1 MKEIYNIFSKNR
13 EIEKI
18 EEPTVTIIADY
29 REKNSLVIA
38 EMMHLGLKVEFQAL
52 KVADYIVNNTAVE
65 RKTISDFISSMINK
79 RIFRQLE
86 EIKQYPNFFLIIEG
100 FEKHELYSDSKEG
113 MSSNAVRGMLLSI
126 ILKYRVPIIFTKNEE
141 DTASFIYVL
150 AKKQAK
156 KEIALNPKK
165 KSFDVHE
172 QKQFI
177 LEAFPGIGPAT
188 AKKLLKEYKNIKN
201 IINAPLE
208 DIEKLIGKKA
218 QIFKLID

>member
-1 MKEIYNIFSKNR
+1 MKEIYNIFSNEK

-18 EEPTVTIIADY
+18 ETAAKIITDY

-38 EMMHLGLKVEFQAL
+38 EMIHLGLKVEFQAL
-52 KVADYIVNNTAVE
+52 KVADYIVNDTAIE
-65 RKTISDFISSMINK
+65 RKTISDFISSVINK

-86 EIKQYPNFFLIIEG
+86 EIKQYPNYFLIIEG
-100 FEKHELYSDSKEG
+100 FEKQELYGDSSG
-113 MSSNAVRGMLLSI
+113 INSNAVRGMLLSI
-126 ILKYRVPIIFTKNEE
+126 ILKYRVPIIFTKNEG

-150 AKKQAK
+150 SKKQAK

-165 KSFDVHE
+165 KSFNMQE

-188 AKKLLKEYKNIKN
+188 AKKLLNHYKTIRNV
-201 IINAPLE
+201 INAPLE
-208 DIEKLIGKKA
+208 DIERLIGKKSN
-218 QIFKLID
+218 IFKLID